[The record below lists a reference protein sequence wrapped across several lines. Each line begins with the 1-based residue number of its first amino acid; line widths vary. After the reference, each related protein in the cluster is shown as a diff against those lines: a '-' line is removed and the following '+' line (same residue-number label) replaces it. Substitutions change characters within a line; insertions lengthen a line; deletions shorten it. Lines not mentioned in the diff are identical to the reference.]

1 MVQKYMEIKQV
12 SVKEIINTPYT
23 AILAEYEID

>member
-1 MVQKYMEIKQV
+1 MVQKYIEIKEI
-12 SVKEIINTPYT
+12 SVKELINTPYT